1 MIELEQVDLYAFAE
15 PGVLGEQ
22 VPATVSGVRLEA
34 PNGTEVKYE
43 ELAGGMITFPEGNY
57 TLSYAGE
64 VKGANLQQVFDRPYR
79 ANVTVPAGYNVT
91 NPLLGGYSR
100 GANVTAQPD
109 GTTRLSWE
117 STREVQVRF
126 YDATA
131 RVLPLVLRHDLGRGG
146 DRAPLPVPDAAARP
160 PRRGVTG
167 PRLDRRARADHGVPE
182 FSRGRI
188 RSHPS
193 RLWFRLPQTPVR

>member
-1 MIELEQVDLYAFAE
+1 M
-15 PGVLGEQ
+15 LGEQ

-34 PNGTEVKYE
+34 PNGTEVAYE
-43 ELAGGMITFPEGNY
+43 DLAGGMITFPEGNY

-64 VKGANLQQVFDRPYR
+64 IKDANLQQVFDRPYR

-126 YDATA
+126 YDPTRESFLWFFATTWVVVA
-131 RVLPLVLRHDLGRGG
+131 IVLLFPFLT
-146 DRAPLPVPDAAARP
+146 AAARP

-167 PRLDRRARADHGVPE
+167 PRLDRRARAAHGVPE